1 MFFSSSIGTSL
12 LKIWWVVSIFLLH
25 KACFEV
31 PLCLPKFLVPT
42 IQVWMCLNPP
52 SSFDCCHLLPAKM
65 VVTNNSKSDLRSC
78 CTKIT
83 TLCHFLSITLSCKDD
98 KDYMKGPFSERNHR
112 LLNHAHLGQIE
123 IVKWNRCRD
132 DEGMIRSWSK

>member
-52 SSFDCCHLLPAKM
+52 SSFGYHHPKWLLQSIQ
-65 VVTNNSKSDLRSC
+65 NQILRSC
-78 CTKIT
+78 CNKLT
-83 TLCHFLSITLSCKDD
+83 TLCHFLSVILSYKDD
-98 KDYMKGPFSERNHR
+98 KDYMKGPFFKRNHR
-112 LLNHAHLGQIE
+112 LFNHVHSGQ
-123 IVKWNRCRD
+123 N
-132 DEGMIRSWSK
+132 